1 MAVFTKLSKT
11 EIENYLGLYDIGSL
25 NQYSEIVEGI
35 ENTNYKI
42 ICNGTPY
49 ILTIFEKR
57 VNEDDLPFFINL
69 KLYLNQ
75 NNFKCPRPIQNRN
88 GEIINSIK
96 NKKAVIISF
105 IEGNK
110 IDKPNI
116 NECNE
121 IGKMLGNLHNL
132 TINFN
137 ESRQNSLDIKEWKN
151 LLSKCTKN
159 EDKKFDIILKEVE
172 NEIDFLESVWP
183 KNIPS
188 GVVHADLFKDNV
200 FFKDEKITGVIDFYF
215 SCYHFFLYDISI
227 VINDWCF
234 DSNGEIFNY
243 EYYKA
248 ILNGYNEHK
257 KITQQEIDS
266 FNIILRSA
274 AVRILVTRLHDYI
287 FHPKDAIVLKKDPYQ
302 YYNILKWHQS
312 NNIIKS

>member
-132 TINFN
+132 TSNFN

>member
-121 IGKMLGNLHNL
+121 IGKMLGDLHNL

-183 KNIPS
+183 KNIPA

-234 DSNGEIFNY
+234 DSNGKIFNY

>member
-234 DSNGEIFNY
+234 DSNGKIFNY

-257 KITQQEIDS
+257 KITQKEIDS

>member
-121 IGKMLGNLHNL
+121 IGKMLGDLHNL